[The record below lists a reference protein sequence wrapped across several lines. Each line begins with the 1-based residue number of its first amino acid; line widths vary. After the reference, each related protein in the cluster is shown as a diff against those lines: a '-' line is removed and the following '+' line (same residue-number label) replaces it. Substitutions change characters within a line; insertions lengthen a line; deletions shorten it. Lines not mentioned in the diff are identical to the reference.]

1 MILILHISIGFFNI
15 KINDKGALMNTNEG
29 VWLSINDYS
38 RFKNVSIST
47 IRRHIKNNILK
58 HKEENGKYFIYF
70 HSSKKVQ
77 VREEEELLR
86 AKLEIELLRRQIKEL
101 SEENSELRMLVN
113 VYEQVKNNLLA
124 ELPPELPQF
133 I

>member
-1 MILILHISIGFFNI
+1 
-15 KINDKGALMNTNEG
+15 MNTNEG

-38 RFKNVSIST
+38 RFKDVSIST

-58 HKEENGKYFIYF
+58 YKEENGKYFIYF
-70 HSSKKVQ
+70 HSSQKIHL
-77 VREEEELLR
+77 REEEEILKL
-86 AKLEIELLRRQIKEL
+86 KLELELLRRQLKDATN
-101 SEENSELRMLVN
+101 ENNELRMLVN
-113 VYEQVKNNLLA
+113 LYEEKDKNLFS